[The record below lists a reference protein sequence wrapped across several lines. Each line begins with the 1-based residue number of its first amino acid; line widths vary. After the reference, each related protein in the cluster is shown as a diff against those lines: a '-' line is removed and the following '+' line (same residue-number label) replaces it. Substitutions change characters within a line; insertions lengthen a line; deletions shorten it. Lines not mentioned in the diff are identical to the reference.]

1 MKPNGEDG
9 RPGRTGYRGAESS
22 EEWAQHAD
30 IQAKRQDEF
39 AVVADKR
46 SKEPGSRPPAQEVRS
61 AHDTA
66 PVTVREAY
74 VRASSFLRE
83 SGAADPDSSAEW
95 LLQHV
100 LGVSRSELFLRWEE
114 PFPPG
119 RREQWERALLRRS
132 RGEPVQYI
140 TGEQEFYGLTFRV
153 TPAVLIPRPETELLV
168 EQMIAAGRRL
178 WPAGTPLAADIGC
191 GSGAIAVT
199 LAARC
204 PGWKVTAVDVS
215 PDALD
220 VARGNARA
228 NGVGDRVTF
237 YEGDLLEPYIRKQLP
252 VDILVSN
259 PPYIET
265 GDLPGLQPE
274 VRLYEPVL
282 ALDGGPDGLRFYR
295 AILDQVR
302 RLPAMPA
309 VIGFEVGQG
318 QARQVAEWVRECG
331 HWTDVRII
339 PDWAGIERHVIG
351 FRDTLKK

>member
-1 MKPNGEDG
+1 
-9 RPGRTGYRGAESS
+9 
-22 EEWAQHAD
+22 
-30 IQAKRQDEF
+30 
-39 AVVADKR
+39 
-46 SKEPGSRPPAQEVRS
+46 
-61 AHDTA
+61 
-66 PVTVREAY
+66 
-74 VRASSFLRE
+74 LRE
-83 SGAADPDSSAEW
+83 TGVADPDSSAEW

-114 PFPPG
+114 PFPAE
-119 RREQWERALLRRS
+119 RREEWERALLRRS
-132 RGEPVQYI
+132 HGEPVQYI

-168 EQMIAAGRRL
+168 EQIVAAGQRL
-178 WPAGTPLAADIGC
+178 WPEGAPLAADIGC

-199 LAARC
+199 LAVRC

-220 VARGNARA
+220 VARVNARS

-237 YEGDLLEPYIRKQLP
+237 FEGDLLEPYIRERMS

-265 GDLPGLQPE
+265 GDLAGLQPE

-282 ALDGGPDGLRFYR
+282 ALGGGPDGLRFYR

-302 RLPAMPA
+302 RLPSMPA

-318 QARQVAEWVRECG
+318 QARQVAQWVRERG
-331 HWTDVRII
+331 HWNDVRII
-339 PDWAGIERHVIG
+339 PDLAGIERHVIG
-351 FRDTLKK
+351 VCDTLKK